1 VGLHGHGL
9 RERWVQGPLSPEEAP
24 REHGVATRRYQCQ
37 RCRAVVVVCPRQV
50 RRGMRYSTVAIA
62 VALVRWSVEGQA
74 AHRVRVE
81 VSPMKR
87 VGSDGHRDW
96 RSVRRWARAGPR
108 LWPLIGAVPTGP
120 PRCMA
125 ASVVHR
131 LAACAPR
138 MTGVVGADAVA
149 GALHA

>member
-9 RERWVQGPLSPEEAP
+9 RERWVLGPLSPEEAP

-62 VALVRWSVEGQA
+62 VALVRWSVDGQA

-87 VGSDGHRDW
+87 MGSDGHRAW

-108 LWPLIGAVPTGP
+108 LWPPIGAVPTGP
-120 PRCMA
+120 PRTMA
-125 ASVVHR
+125 EAVVHR

-138 MTGVVGADAVA
+138 MTGVVAADAVA
-149 GALHA
+149 GALRA